1 MSLNERG
8 RTRIKSCYCLL
19 AALIVFGLWLPFC
32 SGCAKAGS
40 DRDILS
46 LLPEAAKI
54 TGWQR
59 SGAPA
64 LYQDETLF
72 DYLNGGAEIFFDYG
86 FTRALV
92 QEYTRG
98 AAQII
103 LDIYEM
109 SSAKGARGIFQ
120 KRASTDYQQ
129 ISVGEEGRLG
139 DYYLI
144 FYKGPFFVAVT
155 GLSMEPEVIE
165 GIESIAR
172 AVAERIT

>member
-1 MSLNERG
+1 MSLVAQGPKRMASNQQFSAAAVVIGLLMVFCCRNAEADPNEG
-8 RTRIKSCYCLL
+8 
-19 AALIVFGLWLPFC
+19 
-32 SGCAKAGS
+32 
-40 DRDILS
+40 ILS

-54 TGWQR
+54 AEWQR
-59 SGAPA
+59 FGEPE
-64 LYQDETLF
+64 LYQDEALF
-72 DYLNGGAEIFFDYG
+72 DYLNGGAEIFFDFG
-86 FTRALV
+86 FKRALV

-98 AAQII
+98 SAQII

-109 SSAKGARGIFQ
+109 SSFNGARDIFQ
-120 KRASTDYQQ
+120 KRASADYQQ

-155 GLSMEPEVIE
+155 GLSMEPGVIE

-172 AVAERIT
+172 AVAERIP